1 MIGYHLVPVGYTSAS
16 ASFKAVMIS
25 FLSRDPSNHK
35 RIAQLQLEAEALN
48 SAKKAKK
55 QIAQEK
61 RTAQTVLEDFRSLPA
76 RLPFCVPTSS
86 NSSVMV
92 DEIICEFMQVPSF
105 ASLGNFTPNS
115 EDDRTFE
122 IPPSVKLVMERI
134 VGDIEIKYGK
144 KNPATKVKFVGR
156 IKKPHLTWKQRADI
170 IYFMLHPG
178 FANKDVNL
186 KLTRRKGSPKCWVW
200 NFSARWSN

>member
-1 MIGYHLVPVGYTSAS
+1 M
-16 ASFKAVMIS
+16 
-25 FLSRDPSNHK
+25 
-35 RIAQLQLEAEALN
+35 
-48 SAKKAKK
+48 
-55 QIAQEK
+55 
-61 RTAQTVLEDFRSLPA
+61 
-76 RLPFCVPTSS
+76 PTSS

-92 DEIICEFMQVPSF
+92 GEIICEFMQVSSF

-186 KLTRRKGSPKCWVW
+186 TSEVFEIPPSTLRTWLKENRFYGKWVPFAK
-200 NFSARWSN
+200 NFQPNKVQRTIPESTGKVWMDIPAEHFSVYYNHSSHCFDC